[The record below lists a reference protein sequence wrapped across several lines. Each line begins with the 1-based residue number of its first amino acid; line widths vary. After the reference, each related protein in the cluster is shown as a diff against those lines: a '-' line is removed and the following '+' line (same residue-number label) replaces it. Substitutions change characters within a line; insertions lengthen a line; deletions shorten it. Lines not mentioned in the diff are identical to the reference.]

1 MTSRH
6 YKRVNPVLYD
16 AGRRTMR
23 FLFHAMADIHFSFE
37 ESVPTEGP
45 AIVVVNHLSYL
56 DGPLLYAM
64 LPMRIRPIV
73 AEFLR
78 RHLFTPLLALTG
90 PLYVQRGHPDRAMMR
105 AAAEILEDG
114 GTLAVAIE
122 GRRSRDGRMQA
133 GKNGVAYLAAKSGA
147 PVIPAAVWGTEQ
159 VARALLRFR
168 RAEVHLRLGT
178 PLHFGAAEVDVARL
192 DESTRAVV
200 STIALMLPERYRPDG
215 EDARGAA

>member
-6 YKRVNPVLYD
+6 YKRLNPVLYD
-16 AGRRTMR
+16 MGRRLLR
-23 FLFHAMADIHFSFE
+23 ILFHALTDVHFTFV

-45 AIVVVNHLSYL
+45 AIIVVNHLSYL
-56 DGPLLYAM
+56 DGPLVYAM
-64 LPMRIRPIV
+64 MPMRVRPMI
-73 AEFLR
+73 AERFR
-78 RHLFTPLLALTG
+78 RHAFTPLLDLTG
-90 PLYVQRGHPDRAMMR
+90 PVYVQRGHPDRAAMR

-122 GRRSRDGRMQA
+122 GKLSPDGRMQA

-147 PVIPAAVWGTEQ
+147 PVIPTAIWGTEQ

-168 RAEVHLRLGT
+168 RAVVHLRLGA
-178 PLHFGAAEVDVARL
+178 PLHFGTAEVDVARL

-215 EDARGAA
+215 EDERGAA